1 MSMYIVDGAITTS
14 SSIRQ
19 PEPKLPGGGYGGV
32 IHPSHSGESSPRRA
46 KDSKSSGQFLQ
57 IRTT

>member
-1 MSMYIVDGAITTS
+1 MNDPMHRAET
-14 SSIRQ
+14 
-19 PEPKLPGGGYGGV
+19 PGGVWGGGGV
-32 IHPSHSGESSPRRA
+32 IHPSHSGESSPRQA

>member
-1 MSMYIVDGAITTS
+1 MNDPMHRAET
-14 SSIRQ
+14 
-19 PEPKLPGGGYGGV
+19 PGGYGGV
-32 IHPSHSGESSPRRA
+32 IHPSHSGESSPRQA